1 MKRKISLK
9 EKIRRANQNKEGIE
23 LLDENGNAI
32 TVTKVKGGYLLNNEP
47 SSSTG

>member
-9 EKIRRANQNKEGIE
+9 EKIRRTNQKNLGTA
-23 LLDENGNAI
+23 LLDEDGKVI
-32 TVTKVKGGYLLNNEP
+32 TATKVKGGYLLNNEP